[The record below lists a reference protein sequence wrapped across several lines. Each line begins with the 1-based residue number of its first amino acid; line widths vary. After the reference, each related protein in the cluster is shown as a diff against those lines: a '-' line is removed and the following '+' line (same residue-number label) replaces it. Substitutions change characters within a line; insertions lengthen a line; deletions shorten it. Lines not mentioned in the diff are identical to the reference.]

1 MNLRSEVS
9 LVFSPFKCKT
19 LEVSTGRHEI
29 YCFKDALMAS
39 KGDTILVIPGWFII
53 LVGTPWSKFLEAF
66 KTLDAKAQK
75 VTAVKLVVDVF
86 KINEQ
91 RRYALA
97 RLIEGTITAEF
108 TRSEVREEVLESGD
122 KPKVIEGVEF
132 RVSRIARHKYQISGR
147 AILKF
152 SGTSW
157 EIHEEVVERSKV
169 STGISEGVEWRVVG
183 EGRLSNIF
191 NRYVERAR
199 NPSRRFYGRAVIF
212 TDLGVVSI
220 SASSETSDVRVVV
233 SEVGI
238 PPEDKL
244 LECSRFYSIIVP
256 SVYIEEN
263 LEGRETY
270 YAEFNVYHDGR
281 KRTLILNAEPP
292 RTLWFRA
299 LRRRNISTY
308 AKRILPRGYES
319 VKDILKRLETPE
331 WATLYIKLEPHNEIV
346 TKALTEF
353 NNFINEVHE
362 RVRNLRTKPKEID
375 GIDGFFEAIYARIPK
390 RKLKV
395 VRDWLKLYE
404 KVRGLAPK
412 TTLYVVF
419 YGQRVYRRRLPNFV
433 GFRIDGDGGIS
444 VLSRRV
450 VPVSGISF
458 RGGEFER
465 LYRDVMNLDNLIF
478 YQLARVDEKLII
490 LRDWVEDVRERLRS
504 LGVEP
509 STATFKEVYEKVGEL
524 AGREDLT
531 DNGVY
536 LVFQFIKK
544 LKDRAPKNIMEKVE
558 ALAKYL
564 VGLVKTGRYPSDYE
578 RFANDGFLE
587 PMRWVIKYTI
597 KSRGYSIKKGVL
609 ILGDPVEVRRRVRE
623 VIQRIRGR
631 LAALA
636 ESLEVG
642 IPEEF
647 RPVIGV
653 SERLKALMKSLE

>member
-1 MNLRSEVS
+1 MLRSEVS
-9 LVFSPFKCKT
+9 LVFPRFCKT

-53 LVGTPWSKFLEAF
+53 LVGTPWQRFLDAF
-66 KTLDAKAQK
+66 KALDSKAQK

-86 KINEQ
+86 KVNEQ

-97 RLIEGTITAEF
+97 RLVEGTITAEF
-108 TRSEVREEVLESGD
+108 SRSEVKEEILESGSEAR
-122 KPKVIEGVEF
+122 VIEGVEF
-132 RVSRIARHKYQISGR
+132 RISRIARHKYQVTGRTTLRFSSG
-147 AILKF
+147 
-152 SGTSW
+152 SSW
-157 EIHEEVVERSKV
+157 TIYEEVTGKTKV
-169 STGISEGVEWRVVG
+169 STGISEGVEWRIVG
-183 EGRLSNIF
+183 EGRLSNIL
-191 NRYVERAR
+191 NRYIERAR

-212 TDLGVVSI
+212 TELGIVSI
-220 SASSETSDVRVVV
+220 SVNRDTTNVKVSNVGLSS
-233 SEVGI
+233 
-238 PPEDKL
+238 EDKL
-244 LECSRFYSIIVP
+244 IKCSRFYSIVVP
-256 SVYIEEN
+256 RLVMKEDA
-263 LEGRETY
+263 EGKETY
-270 YAEFNVYHDGR
+270 YAEFDVYFDGR
-281 KRTLILNAEPP
+281 KRTLILNTEPP
-292 RTLWFRA
+292 RTLWFRV
-299 LRRRNISTY
+299 LRRRSISTY

-319 VKDILKRLETPE
+319 IKDILRKLKIPDWEFF
-331 WATLYIKLEPHNEIV
+331 YNIKYEPNNEVV

-353 NNFINEVHE
+353 NNFIDMIYE
-362 RVRNLRTKPKEID
+362 RIRNLHTRPRNID
-375 GIDGFFEAIYARIPK
+375 GVDGFFEAIYARVPK

-395 VRDWLKLYE
+395 VKDWLELYG
-404 KVRGLAPK
+404 KVKDLAPK

-419 YGQRVYRRRLPNFV
+419 YGQRVYRRRLPNFA

-544 LKDRAPKNIMEKVE
+544 HKDRAPKNIMEKVE

-564 VGLVKTGRYPSDYE
+564 VGLIKTGRYPRDYE

-609 ILGDPVEVRRRVRE
+609 ILGDPIEVRRRVRE

-647 RPVIGV
+647 RPAVEV

>member
-9 LVFSPFKCKT
+9 LVFPRFCKT

-53 LVGTPWSKFLEAF
+53 LVGTPWQRFLDAF
-66 KTLDAKAQK
+66 KALDSKAQK

-86 KINEQ
+86 KVNEQ

-97 RLIEGTITAEF
+97 KFVEGTITAEF
-108 TRSEVREEVLESGD
+108 TRSEVKEEILESGSE
-122 KPKVIEGVEF
+122 PKVIEGVEF
-132 RVSRIARHKYQISGR
+132 RVSRIARHKYQVTGR
-147 AILKF
+147 ATLKF
-152 SGTSW
+152 TKDSW
-157 EIHEEVVERSKV
+157 TIYEDVIEKSKV
-169 STGISEGVEWRVVG
+169 STGITEGVEWRIVG
-183 EGRLSNIF
+183 EGRLSNIL
-191 NRYVERAR
+191 NRYIERAR
-199 NPSRRFYGRAVIF
+199 DPSRRFSGDVVIF
-212 TDLGVVSI
+212 TESGIASI
-220 SASSETSDVRVVV
+220 SVDRDTTDVKV
-233 SEVGI
+233 SNVGL
-238 PPEDKL
+238 PSEDKL
-244 LECSRFYSIIVP
+244 IKCSRFYSIVVP
-256 SVYIEEN
+256 RLVMKEDV
-263 LEGRETY
+263 EGKETY
-270 YAEFNVYHDGR
+270 YAEFDVYFDGR
-281 KRTLILNAEPP
+281 KRTLILNTEPP
-292 RTLWFRA
+292 ITLWLRV
-299 LRRRNISTY
+299 LRRRSISTY

-319 VKDILKRLETPE
+319 IKDILRKLKIPDWEFF
-331 WATLYIKLEPHNEIV
+331 YNIKYEPNNEVV

-353 NNFINEVHE
+353 NNFIDMIYEHI
-362 RVRNLRTKPKEID
+362 RNLHTRPRSID
-375 GIDGFFEAIYARIPK
+375 GVDGFFEAIYARVPK

-395 VRDWLKLYE
+395 VKDWLELYG
-404 KVRGLAPK
+404 KVKDLAPK

-419 YGQRVYRRRLPNFV
+419 YGQRVYRRRLPNFA

-578 RFANDGFLE
+578 RFASDGFLE

-609 ILGDPVEVRRRVRE
+609 ILGDPIEVRRRVRE
-623 VIQRIRGR
+623 VVQRIRGR

-647 RPVIGV
+647 RPVVKV
-653 SERLKALMKSLE
+653 SERLKALMKSLSLE